1 MPQFKIYGAS
11 DDLIEVE
18 GKPIQDEFNWYSDD
32 KPCYLNF
39 SDGTQLSCLYDQD
52 GIWRFARTREGS
64 ATMRHEPGSV
74 EEDRSDVVYLDGDI
88 AWVEQWEEAV
98 PTQKNMAEKMSE
110 LADRFR
116 FWHDMPIEKLRA
128 IYEIVRGRSVS

>member
-18 GKPIQDEFNWYSDD
+18 GKPIRNEFNWYADD

-39 SDGTQLSCLYDQD
+39 SDGTQLSCLYDKD
-52 GIWRFARTREGS
+52 GIWRLARTREGS

-74 EEDRSDVVYLDGDI
+74 EEDRPDVVYLNGDI
-88 AWVEQWEEAV
+88 TWVEQWEEAV

-128 IYEIVRGRSVS
+128 IYEIVRGRPVS